1 MGKKVWRKNPPWQE
15 ETMTTTLIR
24 LPGSKWWVELDD
36 TTSEIIATYNKA
48 TIVADIQAIRDTLAL
63 YPDPDQEASDYADV
77 LAALV
82 GKWTPVKNARI
93 VALLGRMREAYGMS
107 PRSVEIAQ
115 LRKRL
120 DALIALRDRLV

>member
-1 MGKKVWRKNPPWQE
+1 
-15 ETMTTTLIR
+15 MTTTLIR

-48 TIVADIQAIRDTLAL
+48 TIVADIQAIRDTLAR

-77 LAALV
+77 LTALA
-82 GKWTPVKNARI
+82 GKWTPAKNARI
-93 VALLGRMREAYGMS
+93 VAMLSRMWEAYGGS

-115 LRKRL
+115 LRARL

>member
-1 MGKKVWRKNPPWQE
+1 
-15 ETMTTTLIR
+15 MTTTLIR

-36 TTSEIIATYNKA
+36 ATSEIVATYNKA
-48 TIVADIQAIRDTLAL
+48 TIIADIQAIRDTLKL

-82 GKWTPVKNARI
+82 GKWTPAKNARI
-93 VALLGRMREAYGMS
+93 VAMLGRMWEAYGGS

-115 LRKRL
+115 LRARL